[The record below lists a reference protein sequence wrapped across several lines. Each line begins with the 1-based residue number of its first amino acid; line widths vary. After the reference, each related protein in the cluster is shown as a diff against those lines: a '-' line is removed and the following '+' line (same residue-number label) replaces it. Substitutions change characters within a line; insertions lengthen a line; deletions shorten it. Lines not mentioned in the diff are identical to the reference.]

1 MMAISGSA
9 HSGDE
14 DTDPVDERASFG
26 APAGGD
32 LSLGGREV
40 PLLDTSVLEN
50 LAEQLGQP
58 VVAWDFAND
67 YASMWGPRQHRLIAS
82 LGREDRAAALDAV
95 ISLKVS
101 STMVGAL
108 RLAYLAER
116 LEAAVR
122 EGDLQDGAA
131 LLAMI
136 AIHGQATVNDLQLRY
151 IGADR

>member
-1 MMAISGSA
+1 
-9 HSGDE
+9 
-14 DTDPVDERASFG
+14 
-26 APAGGD
+26 
-32 LSLGGREV
+32 V

-101 STMVGAL
+101 SAMVGAL